1 MDMKELKK
9 LADAL
14 DDKGKQE
21 LIHFL
26 QSRTKGMSVP
36 IRAIDEIQEQKH
48 KDGLICPH
56 CKNHAVVRFGKY
68 VIKTRAGEVKR
79 QRYRCKSCHQTFN
92 DLTNTPLQRT
102 RRPHLWVRFI
112 ECMVD
117 GFSLR
122 KCAQLLHD
130 EVTHVTLF
138 YWRHKILAGLKQI
151 PTDAFQGIVEMDETY
166 FLYSEKGKRNIS
178 ERKPHKRGG
187 KAKYRGISND
197 QVCVLVA
204 RDRQKMT
211 FSGVLGRGRIRTT
224 KLDEAIG
231 GHLSDSN
238 VLCTDSWRAFSSYVN
253 TKGLAHYRFKSDGKQ
268 RVKGVY
274 HIQNVNSYHSRLKKW
289 IDRFNGVAT
298 KYLHHYLAWF
308 RYLDSKEY
316 ENTASNKKHM
326 LVNSCLF
333 TVTDTNIKLRRTAY
347 SLLH

>member
-1 MDMKELKK
+1 MYPNYLIKK

-14 DDKGKQE
+14 DDSGKQE
-21 LIHFL
+21 LIYFL
-26 QSRTKGMSVP
+26 QSRTKNLAVP
-36 IRAIDEIQEQKH
+36 NRAIDEIQEQKH
-48 KDGLICPH
+48 KDGLVCPH
-56 CKNHAVVRFGKY
+56 CNTHSVVRFGKY
-68 VIKTRAGEVKR
+68 VIKTRTREVKR
-79 QRYRCKSCHQTFN
+79 QRYRCKSCRQTFN

-112 ECMVD
+112 ECMIE

-122 KCAQLLHD
+122 KCAELLND

-138 YWRHKILAGLKQI
+138 YWRHKILAALKQI
-151 PTDAFQGIVEMDETY
+151 PTETFHGIVEMDETY
-166 FLYSEKGKRNIS
+166 FLFSEKGKRNIS
-178 ERKPHKRGG
+178 ERKSRKRGG

-197 QVCVLVA
+197 QICVLVA

-231 GHLSDSN
+231 CHLTESN
-238 VLCTDSWRAFSSYVN
+238 VLCTDSWRAFSSYAN
-253 TKGLAHYRFKSDGKQ
+253 SKGLAHYRFKSDGKQ

-274 HIQNVNSYHSRLKKW
+274 HIQNVNNYHSRLKRW

-298 KYLHHYLAWF
+298 KYLQHYLAWF

-316 ENTASNKKHM
+316 ENTTSNKKKICWSP
-326 LVNSCLF
+326 LACL
-333 TVTDTNIKLRRTAY
+333 L
-347 SLLH
+347 